1 LREVRAA
8 WGATAQDGRKQQLR
22 AKTED
27 GISLAGPRDRDLPDE
42 PSLSLSILMASQQA
56 ADATAPSSAT
66 AASGEAPP
74 SGASSAAAQNPTA
87 AATAATGAT
96 DLEKKMRRA
105 ERFGTPVVMSE
116 EEKRSSRAER

>member
-1 LREVRAA
+1 
-8 WGATAQDGRKQQLR
+8 
-22 AKTED
+22 
-27 GISLAGPRDRDLPDE
+27 
-42 PSLSLSILMASQQA
+42 MASQQA

-87 AATAATGAT
+87 AATVATGAT